1 MKHFLI
7 TEFNSQVLENISS
20 NFKDEQV
27 STKYVS
33 ELLPFNFQTMK
44 YLSKKKKINYLRGCL
59 NLLTSQMKMVKKIA
73 LTKIQ
78 LFKKKIN
85 LVNCC

>member
-44 YLSKKKKINYLRGCL
+44 YLSKKKKKNYLRGCL